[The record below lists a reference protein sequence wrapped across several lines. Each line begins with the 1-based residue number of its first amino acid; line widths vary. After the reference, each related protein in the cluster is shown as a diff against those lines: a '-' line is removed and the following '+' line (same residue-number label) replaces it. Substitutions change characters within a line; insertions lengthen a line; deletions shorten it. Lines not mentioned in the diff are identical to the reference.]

1 MHPFKTFSNKALDP
15 ALMRIACWAVLGLA
29 ALLSG
34 CATNTM
40 TGRMQASLVSEANVS
55 RQSMSQYSAMVGE
68 YDKKQ
73 KIITSGPLKE
83 RVDTITNRLISQA
96 VLYRPESAS
105 WDWQINV
112 IDEPKTINAF
122 AMPGGLMGFYS
133 GLAEQ
138 LGATDDEIAQ
148 VMGHEI
154 GHALAGHGAEK
165 QSVRM
170 IGEFGAILLAGAT
183 ATSGQDFQAKH
194 QTLSLGA
201 LAFIAMP
208 NSRTAET
215 ESDRIGIEL
224 AARAGYR
231 PAAAVSLWT
240 KMAAKSGG
248 SRGSFLATHPSPE
261 NRTLYLSEL
270 QQPMLRLYNLS
281 FETAPKDASTF
292 DWLRSSKSQRPKPDP
307 TKAIALYSPQW
318 FAFES
323 GLAELKGSN
332 VPVFLIKQGSLKDL
346 HAHQRWRD
354 LAVSVMDIDY
364 QFDLAYFYLSEA
376 AHGLGFLEASK
387 VYAAKALETGKD
399 DSRACAKHM
408 VLNCGAFEPAKLA
421 SK

>member
-1 MHPFKTFSNKALDP
+1 VHPFKTFSNAALDP
-15 ALMRIACWAVLGLA
+15 ALKRIVCWTVLGLA
-29 ALLSG
+29 ALLGG

-40 TGRMQASLVSEANVS
+40 TGRMQASLVSEASVS
-55 RQSMSQYSAMVGE
+55 SQSMSQYSAMVGE
-68 YDKKQ
+68 YGKKQ
-73 KIITSGPLKE
+73 KILTSGPLKE
-83 RVDTITNRLISQA
+83 RVDTITNRLITQA
-96 VLYRPESAS
+96 VLYRPESAA

-112 IDEPKTINAF
+112 IDEPKTVNAF

-170 IGEFGAILLAGAT
+170 IGELSAILVAGVT
-183 ATSGQDFQAKH
+183 ASSGRDFQAKH

-231 PAAAVSLWT
+231 PEAAVSLWT
-240 KMAAKSGG
+240 KMAAKSSGA
-248 SRGSFLATHPSPE
+248 RGSFLATHPSPD
-261 NRTLYLSEL
+261 NRIRYLSEL

-281 FETAPKDASTF
+281 FEAAPKQASTF
-292 DWLRSSKSQRPKPDP
+292 DWLRGPKSQRPKPDP

-323 GLAELKGSN
+323 GITELKGSN
-332 VPVFLIKQGSLKDL
+332 VPVFLIKQGSLKEL
-346 HAHQRWRD
+346 HANQRWRD
-354 LAVSVMDIDY
+354 LAVSVMDIDH

-376 AHGLGFLEASK
+376 ASGLGFVEASK
-387 VYAAKALETGKD
+387 VYASKALETGKD
-399 DSRACAKHM
+399 DSRSCAKHM
-408 VLNCGAFEPAKLA
+408 VLNCGAFEPAKVA
-421 SK
+421 MN